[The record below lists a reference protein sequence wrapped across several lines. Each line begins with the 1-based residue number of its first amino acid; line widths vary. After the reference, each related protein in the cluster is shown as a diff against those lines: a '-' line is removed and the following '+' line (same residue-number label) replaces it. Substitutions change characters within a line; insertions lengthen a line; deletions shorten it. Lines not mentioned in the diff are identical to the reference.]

1 MPKNKVSEWSSN
13 PANNTDVGGIN
24 IAEGCAPSGINNA
37 IREMMAQIKDLQ
49 AGTDG
54 DNLSVGGTLSVT
66 GAATITG
73 GVTAD
78 VIGNVTGNVTGNL
91 TGTASTA
98 TNALSLGGNLANT
111 YAPLASPAFT
121 GNPTVPTQDTSDNST
136 KIASTAYVNSKIAA
150 STAGV
155 SSFSAGTTGFTPST
169 TTTGEV
175 TLSGTL
181 AVSNGGTGAT
191 TASSARTNLG
201 ASTVGANLFTL
212 TNPSAVTFPR
222 LNSDNTVSALNAT
235 DFRTAIG
242 AGTGNGTV
250 TSVSGTGSYGGLSL
264 TGTVTGSG
272 SLTFGGTPTGTWPI
286 SISGSASSASSATS
300 ANSLLGGTAGAIP
313 YQLSNGFT
321 SYTAAGTAGQVL
333 NSNGTSAPTW
343 RNALVLGTPKDATGT
358 SVTVATSIPSWVRR
372 VTLSMSALSVGA
384 SASIV
389 VRLGVGGSA
398 VTSGYTAVGVTID
411 TDPDRT
417 SYTAGFP
424 IKSTSAATD
433 SIYGTYTF
441 TKLEDGNH
449 VWVGSFNG
457 VDAANSA
464 GAQGAGSIDLSGAL
478 DSIFLT
484 TTAGTASFDA
494 GTVNIIYE

>member
-78 VIGNVTGNVTGNL
+78 VIGNVTGNL

-121 GNPTVPTQDTSDNST
+121 GNPTVPTQDNSDNST
-136 KIASTAYVNSKIAA
+136 KIASTAYVNNKIAA
-150 STAGV
+150 STSGV
-155 SSFSAGTTGFTPST
+155 SSFNAGTTGLTPAT
-169 TTTGEV
+169 NTTGDV
-175 TLSGTL
+175 TLGGTL
-181 AVSNGGTGAT
+181 ALANGGTGAT
-191 TASSARTNLG
+191 SASGARTNLG
-201 ASTVGANLFTL
+201 ASTVGSNLFTL

-286 SISGSASSASSATS
+286 SISGSASSASLATA
-300 ANSLLGGTAGAIP
+300 ANNLFGGAAGAIP
-313 YQLSNGFT
+313 YQVSTGFT

-343 RNALVLGTPKDATGT
+343 RNALVLGTEKTVSGT

-372 VTLSMSALSVGA
+372 ITLSISALSVDA
-384 SASIV
+384 AASIV

-398 VTSGYTAVGVTID
+398 VTSGYTALGVNID
-411 TDPDRT
+411 ADPNRV

-424 IKSTSAATD
+424 LKSSSAATD
-433 SIYGTYTF
+433 SIHGTYTF
-441 TKLEDGNH
+441 NKLSSGD

-457 VDAANSA
+457 VDTVNLD
-464 GAQGAGSIDLSGAL
+464 GATGAGTIDLSGAL